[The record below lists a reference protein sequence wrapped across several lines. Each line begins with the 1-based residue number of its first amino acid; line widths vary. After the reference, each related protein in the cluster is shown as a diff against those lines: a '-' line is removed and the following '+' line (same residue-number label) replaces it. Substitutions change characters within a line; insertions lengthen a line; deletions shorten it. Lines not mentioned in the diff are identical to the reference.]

1 MDSLDQQAGL
11 NIIRG
16 NLRTSNMAQDLQG
29 VFRKYREHSYP
40 AEVIRISGGT
50 HNQHCTLTTS
60 MGAQDQQYGSGLEE
74 STEDQQSTSKMQ
86 SSLAHTHHQVLL
98 SHLE

>member
-29 VFRKYREHSYP
+29 VFRKYREHSCL
-40 AEVIRISGGT
+40 AEVVRISGGT
-50 HNQHCTLTTS
+50 HKQHCTLTTS
-60 MGAQDQQYGSGLEE
+60 MYASGLEE
-74 STEDQQSTSKMQ
+74 ITEDQQSTSKIQ
-86 SSLAHTHHQVLL
+86 NSLAHTHHQVLL